1 MCPPGRLCW
10 GSDWL
15 PALFWGNNE
24 QRGGDA
30 AVPAWEAHTFPF
42 PAPFPSSLHIKSE
55 VHSDC
60 SLPFWPH
67 TKRGGEGLQRL
78 AAK

>member
-1 MCPPGRLCW
+1 MPTWSPVLVIRLVASSVLGQQRTEGRGC
-10 GSDWL
+10 S
-15 PALFWGNNE
+15 
-24 QRGGDA
+24 RT
-30 AVPAWEAHTFPF
+30 AWEAHTFPF